1 MHIDKQTSL
10 ADKQVTEVVNKK
22 WGEIPADNFG
32 YGSDEERRNKRGLE
46 DWELVE
52 KIPESQKGVP
62 KWFIAVIA
70 AVLLVAIGLSFPF
83 WGDRPGYERNWIDWG
98 FGAALLYLFVFGA
111 FVYFMV
117 NKYSP
122 SVDGIKE
129 DVDPAKVSN
138 QTQKKICLTSDT
150 ARIVMSVSQ
159 EKTKNAY
166 GVVLAVRRLNQRL
179 NWLTK
184 SPPNSL
190 LYFKTRLTFTSWH
203 TWAFCSR
210 QSMIEK
216 RF

>member
-138 QTQKKICLTSDT
+138 QTQKNS
-150 ARIVMSVSQ
+150 
-159 EKTKNAY
+159 EKTD
-166 GVVLAVRRLNQRL
+166 
-179 NWLTK
+179 
-184 SPPNSL
+184 
-190 LYFKTRLTFTSWH
+190 
-203 TWAFCSR
+203 
-210 QSMIEK
+210 
-216 RF
+216 